1 MALVAVQLKRDTYS
15 LDQIS
20 LIRYRIPLACAG
32 TDKCGFMVW
41 RVPKTLRELCFIMM
55 NQIDGTPVRPLQR

>member
-20 LIRYRIPLACAG
+20 LIRYMIPCAG
-32 TDKCGFMVW
+32 TDKCRFMVW
-41 RVPKTLRELCFIMM
+41 RVPKTLRELCLIMM